1 VARGG
6 GGFEIYLRM
15 MCCRRIARRARISH
29 ARSMHPFRTPPFRS
43 RRRERALVQRGC
55 KMDFCMPLPC
65 RSRSGVA
72 RPGSLRWRSKMLL
85 ASSAAFILAAVAPAS
100 AIVINNAFNPSA
112 PPVVDTTNQFPN
124 VLALSF
130 SGAVGCTGT
139 LISPSVVLTAAHCF
153 FNPNTGLRDN
163 TPVSVGGQTTS
174 AIYVAPGYTFPF
186 IQSDLAVLALPNAI
200 TNVPRSALQLGG
212 NPIAQETPI
221 YIVGYGNFGTG
232 TNPPTPFGPNDGQRR
247 KAQTNIGAYLPISQ
261 IPDWNDALG
270 ASSQNVYLA
279 QFRDPA
285 NPNLFNVFNLSTPP
299 PMLQGGI
306 APGDSGGP
314 MFYCPAGALNQCTTP
329 QLVQIGE
336 VFGEPLGRTGYGQL
350 GIWNPTAL
358 FADWISSLGLPG
370 MLVANA
376 GIYNWSDPG
385 AWRNGAIP
393 GSQDVAWLVNQG
405 SITLNTNAQVDSLW
419 ISGGQSWFIIPPAFA
434 LATTTNTNLAAGM
447 LSVNGI
453 LSTPFLYMSGG
464 VLNGAGTI
472 TGPGTWVANVGGV
485 VAPGTA
491 SGLGT
496 LTIQG
501 SYFQGP
507 SGELQVRLAGIGND
521 RLTVT
526 GQALLGGT
534 LVTLLTSSPL
544 TRQYTVLHADGGLG
558 GLFSTALCRSTC
570 HLTFLQPSGMAPPTS
585 PGTSP
590 LRWACQAFS
599 QATPPTW
606 PMRSIISST
615 LAAP

>member
-1 VARGG
+1 MARGG

-261 IPDWNDALG
+261 IPD
-270 ASSQNVYLA
+270 
-279 QFRDPA
+279 
-285 NPNLFNVFNLSTPP
+285 
-299 PMLQGGI
+299 
-306 APGDSGGP
+306 
-314 MFYCPAGALNQCTTP
+314 
-329 QLVQIGE
+329 
-336 VFGEPLGRTGYGQL
+336 
-350 GIWNPTAL
+350 
-358 FADWISSLGLPG
+358 
-370 MLVANA
+370 
-376 GIYNWSDPG
+376 
-385 AWRNGAIP
+385 
-393 GSQDVAWLVNQG
+393 
-405 SITLNTNAQVDSLW
+405 
-419 ISGGQSWFIIPPAFA
+419 
-434 LATTTNTNLAAGM
+434 
-447 LSVNGI
+447 
-453 LSTPFLYMSGG
+453 
-464 VLNGAGTI
+464 
-472 TGPGTWVANVGGV
+472 
-485 VAPGTA
+485 
-491 SGLGT
+491 
-496 LTIQG
+496 
-501 SYFQGP
+501 
-507 SGELQVRLAGIGND
+507 
-521 RLTVT
+521 
-526 GQALLGGT
+526 
-534 LVTLLTSSPL
+534 
-544 TRQYTVLHADGGLG
+544 
-558 GLFSTALCRSTC
+558 
-570 HLTFLQPSGMAPPTS
+570 
-585 PGTSP
+585 
-590 LRWACQAFS
+590 
-599 QATPPTW
+599 
-606 PMRSIISST
+606 
-615 LAAP
+615 